1 MTNVSV
7 MEERAAAPLSLK
19 DYRSDEKPMW
29 CPGCGDFG
37 VLSSTYKALQSLQL
51 KPYEVV
57 VVSGIGC
64 SSRIPFFIS
73 SYGFHVV
80 HGRALPVAQGV
91 KLANPS
97 LTVFAMGGDGDF
109 FSIGPGHIPHAANRN
124 MNITAVVMDN
134 STYGLTKGQTSPT
147 SPLGQKTKST
157 PYGSIVQPL
166 NPILMAIAQGATF
179 VARAYS
185 AKPAQLTDL
194 LVRGIK
200 HKGFAFIQV
209 ESPCTEF
216 NNTFSYFDGVVED
229 LPADWDPSD
238 ARAAMEMALTEEKV
252 HVGLFYQGERP
263 VYEDQF
269 SRLAGEH
276 RPFDI
281 EGYLRQ
287 YQ

>member
-1 MTNVSV
+1 MTSV
-7 MEERAAAPLSLK
+7 RVESEPELRVLGLK
-19 DYRSDEKPMW
+19 EYRSDEKPMW

-37 VLSSTYKALQSLQL
+37 VLSATFKAMQTLQL
-51 KPYEVV
+51 KPWEIVV
-57 VVSGIGC
+57 ASGIGC

-91 KLANPS
+91 KLANPA

-147 SPLGQKTKST
+147 SPLGRKTKTT

-179 VARAYS
+179 VARGYS

-194 LVRGIK
+194 MVKAIK

-216 NNTFSYFDGVVED
+216 NNTFDHYDSVVED
-229 LPADWDPSD
+229 LPAGWDPTN
-238 ARAAMEMALTEEKV
+238 AQAAMELAWTEERV
-252 HVGLFYQGERP
+252 HLGLFYQGERP

-269 SRLAGEH
+269 DRLAEH
-276 RPFDI
+276 QPFNT
-281 EGYLRQ
+281 EAFLRQ